1 MSGSNAGYIRVSSY
15 SQNTDRQLSG
25 VELDQTFTEKASA
38 KNANRPQ
45 LKACLEWLR
54 DGDTLH
60 VHSIDRLARNL
71 FDLQDLVEK
80 LTSKGVTVQFHKE
93 NLTFSGNENAMQ
105 KLMLQMMGAFAEFE
119 RTLIN
124 ERRKEGMAAAKAA
137 GKQIGAKRKLSDEDV
152 IVIKQRLARGD
163 TKKGLAQEYG
173 VSRQTLYSAIAC

>member
-1 MSGSNAGYIRVSSY
+1 MSGSNVGYIRVSSY

-25 VELDQTFTEKASA
+25 VELDKTFTEKASA
-38 KNANRPQ
+38 KNAKRPQ
-45 LKACLEWLR
+45 LETCLEWLR

-71 FDLQDLVEK
+71 FDLQDIVEK
-80 LTSKGVTVQFHKE
+80 LTSKGVTIQFHKE
-93 NLTFSGNENAMQ
+93 NLIFSGNENAMQ

-137 GKQIGAKRKLSDEDV
+137 GKQIGAKRKLSDKDV
-152 IVIKQRLARGD
+152 IVIKQRLAEGH